1 MSAMALTFLEDP
13 SAEAHPGSDEFHRRV
28 WEPHRRWG
36 ARSRGRWVG
45 TLATRP
51 TTLTVPG
58 VEDDALE
65 VPADALTMVTVSAT
79 HRRRGI
85 MTAML
90 GRSLAEGKERGDAVG
105 ILFAAEWP
113 IYGRFGYAPAT
124 LSANYSLDPRNR
136 GAGIQPLDTGS
147 VYGIE
152 PDELGKH
159 APDIYAA
166 ARRRRA
172 GNIERPPQ
180 WWHRFL
186 GLEGLTVQKVHG
198 RQPNLFAHDG
208 PAGPDGFVAWVATSG
223 FDPGSRLGAIE
234 VVDLCAATD
243 EAYRALWAYL
253 MSIDLVS
260 EIVLPGRPVDEPVRW
275 LMRDG
280 RALEQI
286 HTGDA
291 VWLRLLDVPAALSAR
306 RYGVTRPTDDRD
318 RRRRPRWVRGW
329 ALSPRWRDRRRGV
342 PCRAAVQGRSA
353 PAPARPGLDVPRR
366 LPAAG
371 EGSRRARRG
380 VHGGRAAPG
389 RRDVRHAD
397 CAVVRYRVLIRRGQL
412 LGRGRAGSTAP
423 RCDRSARRAARRS
436 RLRRTGRRRCS
447 RCSRRHRYRRRGST
461 VRP

>member
-1 MSAMALTFLEDP
+1 MSDIEIVHPIPVEEREAWVSAMALTFLEDP

-306 RYGVTRPTDDRD
+306 RYGVTDRLTIEIVDDDHGGFAAGRYLLDGGTDGA
-318 RRRRPRWVRGW
+318 V
-329 ALSPRWRDRRRGV
+329 
-342 PCRAAVQGRSA
+342 CRAAPRS
-353 PAPARPGLDVPRR
+353 RVDLR
-366 LPAAG
+366 LHQRALASTYLGGFPLRAKVAAG
-371 EGSRRARRG
+371 LVEECTAGALRRADAMF
-380 VHGGRAAPG
+380 VTPIAPW
-389 RRDVRHAD
+389 
-397 CAVVRYRVLIRRGQL
+397 CA
-412 LGRGRAGSTAP
+412 
-423 RCDRSARRAARRS
+423 
-436 RLRRTGRRRCS
+436 TGF
-447 RCSRRHRYRRRGST
+447 
-461 VRP
+461 